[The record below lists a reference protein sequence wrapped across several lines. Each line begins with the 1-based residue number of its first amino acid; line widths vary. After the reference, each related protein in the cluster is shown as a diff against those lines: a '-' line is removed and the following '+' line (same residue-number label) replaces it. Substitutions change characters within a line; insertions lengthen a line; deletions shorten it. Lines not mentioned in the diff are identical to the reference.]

1 MEDLEGALALEPEH
15 LSCYELTFE
24 EGTALTKDRARGRV
38 EGQDQDSCAAMYHAT
53 IARLES
59 RGFAPY
65 EVSAFAKPNEECRHN
80 LVYWTGGDWIGVGAG
95 AGSSIGNTKFLNI
108 KNPSAYAAAARA
120 GDAADPATR
129 EEADA
134 RTRLAEVLMMGL
146 RLTGGSRST
155 SFARAAVSTRSRRT
169 PRRSTRC
176 AATAFSQST
185 ADGSW
190 RPSAGATSA
199 TSSPRASSPIV
210 RIRAMPEP
218 FADRLAA
225 AIQQKGSP
233 CCVGLDPRLD
243 WLPSELTA
251 RARLRPTPV
260 AVADVVI
267 EFHRRIL
274 ARIAPIVPAIKP
286 QLAFFE
292 QLGSAGIAA
301 YEDLVVR
308 AHELGLLVIADAKR
322 GDIGPTADAYARV
335 LGWCCVPRRGPLAP
349 AADAL
354 TIQPYFGTDGV
365 EPFLEACA
373 RTGGGLF
380 VLVRTS
386 NPSSSEL
393 QSLRCGEHTLAEEAA
408 RLVDRWGSSFVGK
421 SGWSSVGAVVGATHK
436 KELAGLRAAMP
447 RTPFLLPGYG
457 AQGARP
463 TTSST
468 SSTRAAAA
476 ASSSPPAR

>member
-1 MEDLEGALALEPEH
+1 
-15 LSCYELTFE
+15 
-24 EGTALTKDRARGRV
+24 
-38 EGQDQDSCAAMYHAT
+38 
-53 IARLES
+53 
-59 RGFAPY
+59 
-65 EVSAFAKPNEECRHN
+65 
-80 LVYWTGGDWIGVGAG
+80 
-95 AGSSIGNTKFLNI
+95 
-108 KNPSAYAAAARA
+108 
-120 GDAADPATR
+120 
-129 EEADA
+129 
-134 RTRLAEVLMMGL
+134 
-146 RLTGGSRST
+146 
-155 SFARAAVSTRSRRT
+155 
-169 PRRSTRC
+169 
-176 AATAFSQST
+176 
-185 ADGSW
+185 
-190 RPSAGATSA
+190 
-199 TSSPRASSPIV
+199 
-210 RIRAMPEP
+210 MPEP

-322 GDIGPTADAYARV
+322 GDIGPTADAYARAF
-335 LGWCCVPRRGPLAP
+335 LGGVAFHGADLSPP

-457 AQGARP
+457 AQGGKADDVVDAFDARGRGGLVVAAR
-463 TTSST
+463 SVNFAYREKDREHQDWEDRIE
-468 SSTRAAAA
+468 RAARAMASDVAA
-476 ASSSPPAR
+476 ALGRAGKAPAR